1 MENTS
6 TSNICNFDS
15 IECNGTIRLIT
26 HNTKIPKSTESIIS
40 VGMYLCQIHYNRF
53 ILNEIRNINYNKSC
67 EHPKHDEYKNQSK
80 NTKKKSK
87 KLTLEKVPKRLIEV
101 LGLNEY
107 SEICGMCKYRT
118 DKDPVYLQDKN
129 YKAPILIKINNLNN
143 NNNLQDESIEAIQD
157 ESIEVIQDESM
168 EVIQNESMEFI
179 QNKSTEAKQIK
190 TCQHPK
196 HNEYLNQ
203 SKNTNKQFNL
213 RKVPTRLIKVLEL
226 DEFAMIC
233 NMCTKRTDKDSQYLE
248 AEKYE
253 APISRKNNDKNI
265 SKIGNHTY
273 LFRKD
278 ILYTGE
284 ELQQFELDYQEIITQ
299 LKISS
304 EIRLSSKIIKMSNI
318 LYNNQHRL
326 NLKPIYDPI
335 AFKTMLETADK
346 DLIGFFDEL
355 YAGTNPNT
363 KSETTNNNNKKKLVS
378 LCYFLASINNKYING
393 IKVDIGS
400 YLETSG
406 ASSSSIDTLA
416 NIGISVTRKTVN
428 RKKNLISNEHQQ
440 TVDDYCLQNIEN
452 MFILNID
459 DYHNIHRRNQPT
471 LLQTHN
477 IYHFVTILLNT
488 NTKIPKIPFYSL
500 NNFSIHNPKGI
511 DSEIII
517 NSIKDNFMDKLG
529 KSYYMQKESWK
540 NFLIEDTYE
549 NRVELLN
556 IHNYDGRIQN
566 YHELRSMSNSKLID
580 FILHPLHSTKDYIE
594 CLDYVFKAFERL
606 ENIEENYLNNFIIPV
621 IADWPGQVNIRR
633 AITLRIKKGINSGVP
648 EQVLNLIPMI
658 GPLHVSLNSRE
669 TLFQTYHFFFE
680 MLYHNLFGDKK
691 ILSQK
696 PKQTVINLIL
706 HLTYH
711 GWKNI
716 RNIVTKRF
724 GNLKDAEYQMMID
737 LLDNSIP
744 LTLDIYA
751 ILFRSGFFEGYL
763 ESTVKIWILFQR
775 LRRHN
780 YNKAPLMFLSDVF
793 YWTSKNHPIINILRN
808 NLPIFNDYFVENFHS
823 SLRHQTA
830 ESNSELQII
839 QKAKIIDAER
849 NNNPFKNSFVNLRNP
864 AKSQIKEL
872 KSLEKKVSLF
882 LFSIFDKIYQN
893 IGNTKQ
899 INNDRYPKFYL
910 PSFDIEVDVR
920 VLPLGWNTQKIPA
933 DDKFCDADNCL
944 LSNSIDLSNGIV
956 LLCGH
961 SFHKECLSTLYND
974 KCNFCFDYLSSGIKK
989 NIESLN
995 QRLFTSLR
1003 ENEIPLFENENNND
1017 DENDE
1022 EENIENILER
1032 TECDVE
1038 NQYDIM
1044 YLQWLNYNS
1053 I

>member
-1 MENTS
+1 MDNTS
-6 TSNICNFDS
+6 TFSNICNFDS
-15 IECNGTIRLIT
+15 IECNGRIKPIT
-26 HNTKIPKSTESIIS
+26 YNTKIPKSTELIIS
-40 VGMYLCQIHYNRF
+40 VGMYLCQIHYNQF
-53 ILNEIRNINYNKSC
+53 ILNETRNINYNKSC

-80 NTKKKSK
+80 NTKKKSS
-87 KLTLEKVPKRLIEV
+87 KLNLKKVPKRLIEV
-101 LGLNEY
+101 LELNES
-107 SEICGMCKYRT
+107 SEICSMCRNKT
-118 DKDPVYLQDKN
+118 DKDSEYLQNEK
-129 YKAPILIKINNLNN
+129 YKAPIPIKKNNLNDN
-143 NNNLQDESIEAIQD
+143 DNLQDESIETIQDELIEAIQD
-157 ESIEVIQDESM
+157 ESIEVIQNESI
-168 EVIQNESMEFI
+168 EVIQNESIE
-179 QNKSTEAKQIK
+179 TKQIK

-196 HNEYLNQ
+196 HDEYLNQ
-203 SKNTNKQFNL
+203 SKNTSKQFSL
-213 RKVPTRLIKVLEL
+213 QKVPTRLIKVLEL
-226 DEFAMIC
+226 DELAMIC
-233 NMCTKRTDKDSQYLE
+233 SMCKKKTDKDSQYLQTE
-248 AEKYE
+248 EYK
-253 APISRKNNDKNI
+253 APISRKNNNDNI

-284 ELQQFELDYQEIITQ
+284 ELQQFESDYQEIMTQ
-299 LKISS
+299 LKILS
-304 EIRLSSKIIKMSNI
+304 EIKLSSKIIKMSNI

-416 NIGISVTRKTVN
+416 NIGVSVTRKTVN
-428 RKKNLISNEHQQ
+428 RKKNFISNEHQQ
-440 TVDDYCLQNIEN
+440 TVDNYCLQNIEN

-511 DSEIII
+511 DSGLII
-517 NSIKDNFMDKLG
+517 NNIKNNFMNQLG
-529 KSYYMQKESWK
+529 KSYYMQKELWK
-540 NFLIEDTYE
+540 NFLIEDSYE

-556 IHNYDGRIQN
+556 IHNYDG
-566 YHELRSMSNSKLID
+566 
-580 FILHPLHSTKDYIE
+580 
-594 CLDYVFKAFERL
+594 
-606 ENIEENYLNNFIIPV
+606 
-621 IADWPGQVNIRR
+621 
-633 AITLRIKKGINSGVP
+633 
-648 EQVLNLIPMI
+648 
-658 GPLHVSLNSRE
+658 PLHVSLNSRE
-669 TLFQTYHFFFE
+669 ILFQTYHFFFE

-716 RNIVTKRF
+716 RDIVTKRF

-793 YWTSKNHPIINILRN
+793 YWTSKNHPIINILKN

-882 LFSIFDKIYQN
+882 LFSIFDKIHQN

-910 PSFDIEVDVR
+910 PSFDIEVDVK

-933 DDKFCDADNCL
+933 DDKFCDANNCL

-961 SFHKECLSTLYND
+961 SFHKECLSTLYDD
-974 KCNFCFDYLSSGIKK
+974 KCNFCFDYLSSGIEK
-989 NIESLN
+989 NIKSLD
-995 QRLFTSLR
+995 QRLSTSLK
-1003 ENEIPLFENENNND
+1003 ENEIPLFEKENNND

-1044 YLQWLNYNS
+1044 YQQWLNYND